1 MRDGDFLVPI
11 IDGRDCAAGNA
22 DDLLVSLRAKRKTR
36 ERHRNGNALL
46 QNKIRTEQEEKNEEE
61 GHVHPRQKNE
71 PTEVIFLRTAK
82 LHEAL
87 QC

>member
-1 MRDGDFLVPI
+1 MITDRPSRF
-11 IDGRDCAAGNA
+11 AASSNGPS
-22 DDLLVSLRAKRKTR
+22 DDLLVRLWTKRKAR
-36 ERHRNGNALL
+36 ERHRNRNALL
-46 QNKIRTEQEEKNEEE
+46 QNKIRTEQQEKNEEE
-61 GHVHPRQKNE
+61 GHVHPRQENE